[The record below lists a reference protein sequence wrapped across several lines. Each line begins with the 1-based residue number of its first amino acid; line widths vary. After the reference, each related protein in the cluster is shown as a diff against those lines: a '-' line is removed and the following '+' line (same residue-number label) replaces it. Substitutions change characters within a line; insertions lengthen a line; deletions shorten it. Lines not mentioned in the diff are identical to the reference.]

1 MNKYRKLATDM
12 IYKYVRNKKKSAQIE
27 GSIYKYTERNAQK
40 RNYTTDLENKLTR
53 NIYKNRFQHI
63 IVNINKDCYVGNNTL
78 LLRIKKNEIDLDRI
92 AFMKP
97 KELHP
102 DRWQDNIMKKKL
114 KDELE
119 SSKCGGIRTDIYT
132 CGMCKLN
139 NCEYSMKQTRSID
152 EPMTIFVH
160 CLNCGHEWKN

>member
-1 MNKYRKLATDM
+1 MDKYRKLATDM
-12 IYKYVRNKKKSAQIE
+12 IYKYVRNKKKSDQIE

-40 RNYTTDLENKLTR
+40 RNYTTNLENKFTR

-78 LLRIKKNEIDLDRI
+78 LSRIKKNEIDLDKI

-102 DRWQDNIMKKKL
+102 ERWQDNIMKKKL

-119 SSKCGGIRTDIYT
+119 SFKMWGY
-132 CGMCKLN
+132 
-139 NCEYSMKQTRSID
+139 
-152 EPMTIFVH
+152 
-160 CLNCGHEWKN
+160 

>member
-1 MNKYRKLATDM
+1 MNNYRKLATDM
-12 IYKYVRNKKKSAQIE
+12 IYKYVRNKKKSESIE

-40 RNYTTDLENKLTR
+40 RNYTTDLDNKLTR

-78 LLRIKKNEIDLDRI
+78 LNRIKKGEIDLDRI

-102 DRWQDNIMKKKL
+102 DRWQDNIMKKKMR
-114 KDELE
+114 DELE
-119 SSKCGGIRTDIYT
+119 SSKYGGIKTDIYT
-132 CGMCKLN
+132 CGMCKKN
-139 NCEYSMKQTRSID
+139 ECEYSMKQTRYID
-152 EPMTIFVH
+152 EAMTIFVR
-160 CLNCGHEWKN
+160 CLNCEHKWKN